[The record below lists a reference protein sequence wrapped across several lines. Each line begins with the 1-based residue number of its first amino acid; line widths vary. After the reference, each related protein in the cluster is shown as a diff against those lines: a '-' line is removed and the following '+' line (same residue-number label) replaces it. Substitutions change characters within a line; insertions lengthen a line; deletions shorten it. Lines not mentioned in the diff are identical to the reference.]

1 MPFLKED
8 LAYRHYTWK
17 QENVSSVFDGQ
28 PSRRLFDRFD
38 GDQVLFII
46 NSFTNHSDESSV
58 KEGREIEEMINSRLP
73 IEAKSEVSVFKWLQ
87 SVC

>member
-8 LAYRHYTWK
+8 LAYQHYNWK
-17 QENVSSVFDGQ
+17 QQNTSSIFKGP

-38 GDQVLFII
+38 GEQVLFII
-46 NSFTNHSDESSV
+46 NFYGALSDKFSIT
-58 KEGREIEEMINSRLP
+58 EGRAMEEMLSNHLP
-73 IEAKSEVSVFKWLQ
+73 IEAKSELSVFNWLR